1 LAACKQAH
9 APLTCSW
16 PAQFLLVGTQGG
28 QERRIT
34 GSASVVLKFAE
45 DRATFTMQCPE
56 LTGSIEGYR
65 IAVDLSTAT
74 GTVGSPDAHGFR
86 DMRITAN
93 AHVTIAGPLINQSTD
108 VSMTLTTDGT
118 LSVQEFGENIEG
130 SPINGN
136 GFMTMVGEGT
146 SGDQMLD
153 IRLQGTVKPVPW
165 QIS

>member
-1 LAACKQAH
+1 MGDPCQ
-9 APLTCSW
+9 
-16 PAQFLLVGTQGG
+16 TQ
-28 QERRIT
+28 
-34 GSASVVLKFAE
+34 E
-45 DRATFTMQCPE
+45 DAVDDLESQIESLQSELETATPTEMQCPE

-93 AHVTIAGPLINQSTD
+93 AHVTIAGPLINQTTD